1 MSSSIL
7 YANFLMVYY
16 RYLNKNTKNK
26 KSDKYRVMALPYY
39 SENYPGGHSRIADWK
54 PYFTNDEIVYD
65 VYWAK

>member
-1 MSSSIL
+1 MKKIINKILDVIFNL

-39 SENYPGGHSRIADWK
+39 SENYPGG
-54 PYFTNDEIVYD
+54 PQ
-65 VYWAK
+65 